1 MMQLLINMNKKLA
14 NKALKGIIRKVLNEE
29 YGEPYDEVKKSA
41 SFVAELVKRGHIT
54 QEMANTFLNYL
65 RQHGNDAG
73 GTAIHEFLDFAVCV
87 AK

>member
-1 MMQLLINMNKKLA
+1 MNRKLTD
-14 NKALKGIIRKVLNEE
+14 KVLKSIIRESVRKVLNEE
-29 YGEPYDEVKKSA
+29 YDQPYDEVKKSA

-54 QEMANTFLNYL
+54 QEMANAFLNYL